1 MLGPRG
7 AGWPHDKWL
16 TVVPSG
22 ERYRDLYTLRRQR
35 DLDADT
41 DKWHK
46 NTVNTDKWHKNTV
59 DTDIHMAQNTVDTD
73 KWHKNT
79 VDTDI
84 RHKNTV
90 GTDNQTYAQKFSGH
104 RQMNKNTV
112 DTDI

>member
-59 DTDIHMAQNTVDTD
+59 DTDIQYTY
-73 KWHKNT
+73 
-79 VDTDI
+79 
-84 RHKNTV
+84 
-90 GTDNQTYAQKFSGH
+90 GTEYSGH
-104 RQMNKNTV
+104 RQMAQKYSGHRHMAQKYSGHRNMHKNSV
-112 DTDI
+112 DTDK

>member
-46 NTVNTDKWHKNTV
+46 NTV
-59 DTDIHMAQNTVDTD
+59 
-73 KWHKNT
+73 
-79 VDTDI
+79 DTDI